1 MNTKKKISFY
11 LLILIFLMILAYAWV
26 CFTLVVDSMTE
37 GLFSTKANKTNK
49 QNKKQKAKP

>member
-1 MNTKKKISFY
+1 
-11 LLILIFLMILAYAWV
+11 MILAYAWV

-49 QNKKQKAKP
+49 KNRKPNLKPVA

>member
-1 MNTKKKISFY
+1 M
-11 LLILIFLMILAYAWV
+11 LILIFLMILAYAWV